1 MIDAGG
7 TMWILIAVVGAVV
20 LALGLFYASQQAKEA
35 PRDAVT
41 LNLKDEM
48 TRQNFSEEA
57 VEEKPLF
64 AEAEA
69 KPEPMKVEVEARK
82 PVKTAA
88 RKRRPRIGKQ
98 RTRRNEE
105 RPSSHAVH

>member
-7 TMWILIAVVGAVV
+7 TMWILIAVVGAAV

-48 TRQNFSEEA
+48 TRQNFSDDA

-69 KPEPMKVEVEARK
+69 TPEPMKVEVESRK
-82 PVKTAA
+82 PA

-98 RTRRNEE
+98 RTRRSEE